1 MRRRSLIA
9 IAAATAIAFAAG
21 PARAKDET
29 FFVFFQLW
37 SALIDPAGEDV
48 IKAAA
53 TVAKA
58 HPNALIDVRGYAS
71 TDGSRQANLFISL
84 ARAQLVTD
92 GLVKHGI
99 AAARIKR
106 IGEGEVEFVDDPQA
120 NRRVDIVIRVP

>member
-9 IAAATAIAFAAG
+9 IAAATAIAFASG

-29 FFVFFQLW
+29 FLVFFQLW

-58 HPNALIDVRGYAS
+58 NPTAMIDVRGYAS
-71 TDGSRQANLFISL
+71 TDGSRQSNLFISL

-92 GLVKHGI
+92 SLVKQGI
-99 AAARIKR
+99 DAARIKR
-106 IGEGEVEFVDDPQA
+106 VGEGEVEFLDNPQA

>member
-9 IAAATAIAFAAG
+9 IAAASAIALAAG
-21 PARAKDET
+21 PARAKDQT
-29 FFVFFQLW
+29 YFVFFQSW
-37 SALIDPAGEDV
+37 SALLDATAEDV

-53 TVAKA
+53 TAAKA
-58 HPNALIDVRGYAS
+58 HPTALIDVRGYAS